1 MNDKRIK
8 KTPNKYHVFLL
19 VLTCCIVGLSMLG
32 VSYAY
37 WRFTYVDDKTNN
49 ATSGCFNIELTD
61 QKDEINLTNA
71 YPLTD
76 EQGLKLKPFSFTLR
90 NTCSIFAHYY
100 VNLEMLEGTTLNSK
114 WIATKVNSD
123 AITTL
128 DQYKT
133 ATTAISGST
142 ESRTIAEGYLG
153 SDDSVDY
160 TVSLWMD
167 EDATIDDDVMNKI
180 FKSKVMVVSEPGN
193 YSPVSAGY
201 TRLGEA
207 ILANEYQTTPA
218 IAKTKIASKQ
228 AVDITNTAPVIKW
241 IEKTGSPTTVTAVKP
256 AQSVIETYNKDTGTG
271 DKTTQASDLTLN
283 DTKLRLFKTK
293 TFNSDTA
300 RYSLSDPIYV
310 DPTTLDFSG
319 NTKYYFQAESIY
331 YDQANQKLA
340 TTSFDGDITIYQ
352 VTGATKTAGT
362 TTWNSISYDSTTYN
376 LSVTTLTETELETD
390 KSDKGL
396 YQGTDDYGTTYYYR
410 GNVKNNNVYF
420 AGFYWQIVRINGD
433 GSIRLIYNGST
444 KNATGV
450 NQSINSKT
458 YQFNSLHND
467 PAYVGYM
474 YGNPD
479 ATTFDEV
486 HTNTNDSSMKTTLDS
501 WYKTNIVDKGYSDKV
516 ATSVGFCGDRS
527 LPASVWG
534 TNDNGDGVNNTPRTS
549 YFGAYVRYVKNVAQF
564 TCPEPSRDLYT
575 TTDSSMGNKALTY
588 PVGLITYDELV
599 FAGMDNRHIN
609 KLSWAYSTQHYW
621 TLSPSG
627 FDATWGGA
635 NEWYLYS
642 DGDLRPWWGVTNGIG
657 ARPVIN
663 LKSDTLITGGIGTS
677 SDPFVVS

>member
-8 KTPNKYHVFLL
+8 KAPNKYHIFLL
-19 VLTCCIVGLSMLG
+19 MLTCCIVGLSILG

-37 WRFTYVDDKTNN
+37 WRFTYVADKANN

-61 QKDEINLTNA
+61 QKDVINLTNA
-71 YPLTD
+71 YPITD
-76 EQGLKLKPFSFTLR
+76 AEGLKLKPFSFTLK
-90 NTCSIFAHYY
+90 NTCTIFAHYY

-114 WIATKVNSD
+114 WVATKVNSD

-133 ATTAISGST
+133 TPTAISGST

-153 SDDSVDY
+153 SGDSVDY
-160 TVSLWMD
+160 TLSLWMD

-193 YSPVSAGY
+193 YSPVSTGY
-201 TRLGEA
+201 TKLGEA
-207 ILANEYQTTPA
+207 ILANEYQTTPD

-228 AVDITNTAPVIKW
+228 AVDVTNTAPVINW
-241 IEKTGSPTTVTAVKP
+241 IEKTGSAATITVVKP

-293 TFNSDTA
+293 TFNSNNA
-300 RYSLSDPIYV
+300 SYSLSDLIYV
-310 DPTTLDFSG
+310 DPTTLDYSG
-319 NTKYYFQAESIY
+319 DTKYYFQSESIY

-340 TTSFDGDITIYQ
+340 TSSSDGGITIYQ
-352 VTGATKTAGT
+352 VTGATKTTGKND
-362 TTWNSISYDSTTYN
+362 WNGVSYDSITYN
-376 LSVTTLTETELETD
+376 LSATTLTETELETD

-410 GNVKNNNVYF
+410 GNVKNNIVKF

-433 GSIRLIYNGST
+433 GTIRLLYNGT
-444 KNATGV
+444 ENNASGV
-450 NQSINSKT
+450 KQSINNKT
-458 YQFNSLHND
+458 YQFNSKYND
-467 PAYVGYM
+467 PTYVGYM

-479 ATTFDEV
+479 GTTFAEV
-486 HTNTNDSSMKTTLDS
+486 HNNTNNSTIKTAVDN

-516 ATSVGFCGDRS
+516 TTSVGFCGDRTLHS
-527 LPASVWG
+527 
-534 TNDNGDGVNNTPRTS
+534 GDGINNNVHS
-549 YFGAYVRYVKNVAQF
+549 YFGAYGRNVNQTAQF
-564 TCPEPSRDLYT
+564 TCPNIERDLYT
-575 TTDSSMGNKALTY
+575 TTDSNIGNKSLIY
-588 PVGLITYDELV
+588 PVGLITRDELV
-599 FAGMDNRHIN
+599 FSGMDYNHVN
-609 KLSWAYSTQHYW
+609 KLAWSYSTHDYW
-621 TLSPSG
+621 TMSPSY
-627 FDATWGGA
+627 FDAA
-635 NEWYLYS
+635 SSHASEWTLNSAGY
-642 DGDLRPWWGVTNGIG
+642 LRPWTWVTDNYS

-663 LKSDTLITGGIGTS
+663 LKADTLITGGVGTS

>member
-8 KTPNKYHVFLL
+8 KTPNKYHVFML
-19 VLTCCIVGLSMLG
+19 VLTCCVVGLSIIG

-37 WRFTYVDDKTNN
+37 WKFTYIAEKTNN

-71 YPLTD
+71 YPITD
-76 EQGLKLKPFSFTLR
+76 EQGLKLKPFSFTLK

-114 WIATKVNSD
+114 WVATKVNND

-133 ATTAISGST
+133 TTTAISGST

-153 SDDSVDY
+153 SGDSVDY
-160 TVSLWMD
+160 TLSLWMD
-167 EDATIDDDVMNKI
+167 EDATINDDVMNKV
-180 FKSKVMVVSEPGN
+180 FKSKVVVVSEPGN
-193 YSPVSAGY
+193 YSPVTAGY
-201 TRLGEA
+201 TKLGEA

-218 IAKTKIASKQ
+218 IAKTKIAAKQ
-228 AVDITNTAPVIKW
+228 AVDVTNTAPVIKW
-241 IEKTGSPTTVTAVKP
+241 IEKTGSATTVTAAKP

-310 DPTTLDFSG
+310 DPTTLDYSG
-319 NTKYYFQAESIY
+319 NTKYYFQSESIY
-331 YDQANQKLA
+331 YNQTNQKLA
-340 TTSFDGDITIYQ
+340 TSSGSGDITIYQ

-362 TTWNSISYDSTTYN
+362 TTWNSISYDSTTYK
-376 LSVTTLTETELETD
+376 LSATTLTETELETD

-410 GNVKNNNVYF
+410 GNVKNNIVYF
-420 AGFYWQIVRINGD
+420 AGYYWQIIRINGD
-433 GSIRLIYNGST
+433 GTIRLLYNGT
-444 KNATGV
+444 EKNASGV
-450 NQSINSKT
+450 KQSINNET
-458 YQFNSLHND
+458 YQFNSLYND
-467 PAYVGYM
+467 PTYVGYM
-474 YGNPD
+474 YGD
-479 ATTFDEV
+479 KDGTTFDEV
-486 HTNTNDSSMKTTLDS
+486 HNNTNNSTIKTSVDN
-501 WYKTNIVDKGYSDKV
+501 WYKTNIADKGYSGYISN
-516 ATSVGFCGDRS
+516 SVGFCGDRS
-527 LPASVWG
+527 LPAGVWG
-534 TNDNGDGVNNTPRTS
+534 TNDNGDGINNNKNS

-575 TTDSSMGNKALTY
+575 TTDSSIGNKALTY

-621 TLSPSG
+621 TMSPSV
-627 FDATWGGA
+627 FYASGGA
-635 NEWYLYS
+635 ALEWRLNS
-642 DGDLRPWWGVTNGIG
+642 AGSLIPWAWVTDSRG

-663 LKSDTLITGGIGTS
+663 LKSDTLITSGIGTS
-677 SDPFVVS
+677 SDPFVVG